1 MTELFLLVPLIAL
14 YLLSIVLLISH
25 ARPPQLG
32 PNAPRF
38 VPPAEPLGRE
48 LRLSIDG
55 TERPLLRSTGFLAAF
70 GLDARR
76 VRDIRVYQQGGEL
89 ESFPARLIALLF
101 DLYMRGAIRGADAMG
116 LLFHGRPLR
125 DGEALYFA
133 LVDVPPEPSVVAF
146 IGRRQD
152 RDPRA

>member
-1 MTELFLLVPLIAL
+1 MTELFILVPLIAL
-14 YLLSIVLLISH
+14 YVLSVVLLVSQM
-25 ARPPQLG
+25 RPPQPG
-32 PNAPRF
+32 PNAPRAAA
-38 VPPAEPLGRE
+38 PPEPLGRE
-48 LRLSIDG
+48 LRLAIEG
-55 TERPLLRSTGFLAAF
+55 TERLLLRSTRFLAAF

-101 DLYMRGAIRGADAMG
+101 DLYMRGALRGADAMG

-125 DGEALYFA
+125 EGEALYFA

-146 IGRRQD
+146 IDRRQE
-152 RDPRA
+152 RDPRG